1 MFDSQDGYNRIQL
14 LIVFVRKIVSTVL
27 DQKKCILRTERGL
40 SIAGTGITL
49 FDVMQYLKAGY
60 PHGFIQDSLTLTS
73 EQLEVALGYIST
85 HSSEVETE
93 YQEMLRSE
101 IEIRSYWENH
111 NRDRFAQ
118 IDLIER
124 SGYEAVREKL
134 KERRSVRLR

>member
-1 MFDSQDGYNRIQL
+1 
-14 LIVFVRKIVSTVL
+14 VSTVL
-27 DQKKCILRTERGL
+27 EQKGCILRTERGL
-40 SIAGTGITL
+40 SIAGTGITI

-60 PHGFIQDSLTLTS
+60 PHRFIQDSLTLTS

-101 IEIRSYWENH
+101 IEIRSYWENY

-118 IDLIER
+118 IDLMER

-134 KERRSVRLR
+134 KERRSARLR